1 MAYDNQHLGSW
12 LSLEIPIDVHLK
24 TSLGLISGPIR
35 KKKFHLW
42 KGTKF
47 HDTYHTRIYKNIYQ
61 VQRTSYVKNS
71 SNVAHLGFLDI

>member
-35 KKKFHLW
+35 KKKFHL
-42 KGTKF
+42 
-47 HDTYHTRIYKNIYQ
+47 
-61 VQRTSYVKNS
+61 
-71 SNVAHLGFLDI
+71 